1 MGDQETT
8 TPWVNKEGHAVIGMA
23 MVAQPSATQSSDIT
37 ERKRLEDELRESE
50 WRFRTM
56 FEQAAIGIAYT
67 GLDGQL
73 LEVNQRFC
81 DIVGYTREELLQ
93 RTFRDITHSGDLEAN
108 DAYLQRLLVGDPPT
122 PSLEKRYIHKD
133 GKVIWV
139 NLTVS
144 LMRDP
149 SNEPRSYMS
158 VIEDITAR
166 KQVEEERAQLLVREQ
181 VAHTQAME
189 RASQLEAVIEAMA
202 DGVFIYDAEARLLQA
217 NKTAREIFALDL
229 QPDYSSRGV
238 RERVSQT
245 EIRNEQGELI
255 PEEEWPMLRILQGE
269 VFKGTNP
276 LDVMIRALDG
286 RDVRLSI
293 SGAPVDDSEG
303 RIIGG
308 VLIVRDVTERRQL
321 EIALSEANRR
331 MDEFLGVASH
341 ELRTPLTSIKG
352 NVQLAKRQLRNLL
365 QPNDTP
371 VGASMERSGA
381 RINPS
386 RPGEDVKT
394 VGNEALPL
402 LLRNQPTER
411 NVSPQRSEAERISIL
426 QPSSP
431 APIDLPNVG
440 TEVAARLELVQG
452 LLDLSLIHI

>member
-1 MGDQETT
+1 
-8 TPWVNKEGHAVIGMA
+8 
-23 MVAQPSATQSSDIT
+23 
-37 ERKRLEDELRESE
+37 
-50 WRFRTM
+50 
-56 FEQAAIGIAYT
+56 
-67 GLDGQL
+67 
-73 LEVNQRFC
+73 
-81 DIVGYTREELLQ
+81 
-93 RTFRDITHSGDLEAN
+93 
-108 DAYLQRLLVGDPPT
+108 
-122 PSLEKRYIHKD
+122 
-133 GKVIWV
+133 
-139 NLTVS
+139 
-144 LMRDP
+144 
-149 SNEPRSYMS
+149 
-158 VIEDITAR
+158 
-166 KQVEEERAQLLVREQ
+166 
-181 VAHTQAME
+181 
-189 RASQLEAVIEAMA
+189 
-202 DGVFIYDAEARLLQA
+202 
-217 NKTAREIFALDL
+217 
-229 QPDYSSRGV
+229 
-238 RERVSQT
+238 
-245 EIRNEQGELI
+245 
-255 PEEEWPMLRILQGE
+255 
-269 VFKGTNP
+269 
-276 LDVMIRALDG
+276 
-286 RDVRLSI
+286 VRLSI

-452 LLDLSLIHI
+452 LLDRAERQIQLLNRLVGDLLDVSRIQANKLELRLETCDLANIVREAVEDQQQMAPARLIRLELPAKEVHVIADPGSIGQVVTNYLSNALKYSVSDQPIDVTLRVEEQTARLSVHDEGPGLSTSEQERVWERFYRVPDIEVKSGSGVGLGLGLYISKTIVERHHGYVGVYSNPGKGATFWFTMPLASPTSIESE